1 MKGFPVKL
9 ISLFA
14 ALMFSMT
21 GAAIAADKQGHPDDH
36 KPLYGGV
43 VVEGKEMDYEL
54 VAKPDTLRLYLR
66 DHGKPKSINKATA
79 KITLLFGTEKQVVE
93 LKPAG
98 DKLEAKGAFKVAP
111 GTKAVALVNV
121 DGKSLTARFVLK

>member
-9 ISLFA
+9 ISLFV
-14 ALMFSMT
+14 ALMISMT
-21 GAAIAADKQGHPDDH
+21 GAAIAADKRGHADDH
-36 KPLYGGV
+36 KPLFGGV

-66 DHGKPKSINKATA
+66 DHGKPKSVDKVTA
-79 KITLLFGTEKQVVE
+79 KITLLAGAEKQDVE

-98 DKLEAKGAFKVAP
+98 DKLEAKGSFKVAP
-111 GTKAVALVNV
+111 GTKAVAVINIG
-121 DGKSLTARFVLK
+121 GKALTARFVLK

>member
-1 MKGFPVKL
+1 MKL
-9 ISLFA
+9 LSLFA
-14 ALMFSMT
+14 ALMFLIT
-21 GAAIAADKQGHPDDH
+21 GAAIAADKRGHGHPDDH

-66 DHGKPKSINKATA
+66 DHGKPKSVAKATA
-79 KITLLFGTEKQVVE
+79 KITLLLGAEKQVVE
-93 LKPAG
+93 LKPVG

-111 GTKAVALVNV
+111 GTKAVALINV
-121 DGKSLTARFVLK
+121 DSKSLTARFVLK